1 MINQLLRLYGRW
13 LPIALT
19 STCLAVVA
27 ATAQNTPPPAHAK
40 KRSIETHI
48 GYQNQQ
54 FKETQQSSIF
64 RQANGISIN
73 VAYTTV
79 NGERNQT
86 IGLYYS
92 QTKTDKNF
100 ASFANNKFG
109 GIFYNHVRAIHK
121 NIHVGGYADAGVF
134 YTYRDASRITT
145 LWGEPGTN
153 FSYAAWSSVGL
164 SASFNHDLKKN
175 WSLSY
180 SVRLPLLAYTIRPFY
195 VENYPTAFLRD
206 GRFSFNEEGI
216 VKDFFKSGKVQSIN
230 NFMNVQASLEILKR
244 FGTRQHQIGLQYQ
257 AGYLF
262 FNGLKPLANLTN
274 QILLTTKIN
283 ISKP

>member
-121 NIHVGGYADAGVF
+121 NIHVGGFMQMQAYFIPIGMPRALPHCGANQELIFRMRPGLLLV
-134 YTYRDASRITT
+134 YLRVLIT
-145 LWGEPGTN
+145 
-153 FSYAAWSSVGL
+153 
-164 SASFNHDLKKN
+164 
-175 WSLSY
+175 
-180 SVRLPLLAYTIRPFY
+180 I
-195 VENYPTAFLRD
+195 
-206 GRFSFNEEGI
+206 
-216 VKDFFKSGKVQSIN
+216 
-230 NFMNVQASLEILKR
+230 
-244 FGTRQHQIGLQYQ
+244 
-257 AGYLF
+257 
-262 FNGLKPLANLTN
+262 
-274 QILLTTKIN
+274 
-283 ISKP
+283 